1 MSGNAAL
8 SAARRR
14 RASTGPSGFGGPGGN
29 VGGGAGTPQSY
40 SNIPNP
46 YNSQQVRGGGGGG
59 GGGNMPPPQ
68 NNSPHSMTLQQNVE
82 LIKGQMEQRLHV
94 INTQGKTMPPEKLK
108 QLKRQQEIQTQ
119 ILRQKMILMEQI
131 GPDADYTHTSNQ
143 QPLNQMTSSSS
154 THMKHQP
161 QQSQHHVQH
170 AQQANQTMPTAALSP
185 FVSMFGPGGVV
196 PPPVVVLKSHDE
208 KIGEHDAV
216 LNDLSNRLNY
226 IHSRVDQLELSRA
239 FNEDSTRSNSA
250 ITQMNTDRNAH
261 NADINANIVDDDDD
275 DDHNEGDQGE
285 EQVVMMDDVI
295 SDLLESREFVQGVV
309 DKIIHETNLSEVI
322 LKIDPIIKENQELR
336 SLIHSQQEMMNQM
349 NIMLL
354 RLLNSSGVVS
364 GTSGESFHIHHNTHD
379 NSEMNTADVDV
390 DAEVSTKSD
399 SDIVSAE
406 IIDVIDMTA
415 DETTQYDENGLLYE
429 DLHINSEDAVNVDND
444 DNYQPQQQSM
454 EAHEVIDLTF
464 TTNDIVEDSD
474 ELPHFPET
482 QTHAHAPS
490 HISLLVSEIVSA

>member
-40 SNIPNP
+40 SNMPNP
-46 YNSQQVRGGGGGG
+46 YNSQQPRGGGG

-68 NNSPHSMTLQQNVE
+68 NNLPHSMTLQQNVD

-143 QPLNQMTSSSS
+143 QPPNQMTSSSS

-170 AQQANQTMPTAALSP
+170 AQQAKQQVQQTMPTAALSP

-239 FNEDSTRSNSA
+239 FHEDSTRSNTS

-261 NADINANIVDDDDD
+261 NTDDNANIVDDDD
-275 DDHNEGDQGE
+275 NEADQGE

-354 RLLNSSGVVS
+354 TLLNSSGVVS
-364 GTSGESFHIHHNTHD
+364 GTSGESFHIHHTHD
-379 NSEMNTADVDV
+379 NSEMNTADA
-390 DAEVSTKSD
+390 DADVSTKSD

-429 DLHINSEDAVNVDND
+429 DLHINSESVENVDEHD
-444 DNYQPQQQSM
+444 
-454 EAHEVIDLTF
+454 VIDLTL
-464 TTNDIVEDSD
+464 TTAATDDSLPSVNDIVEDSD

-482 QTHAHAPS
+482 QTQTHAPS